1 MSASEAL
8 LKRLKAT
15 RAIAMGLD
23 AAAAAGLGWA
33 GAIAFRSIAVGIA
46 IGAIAAA
53 IFLSRTSIL
62 AAARR
67 LERRDPSLDGAV
79 LAFAEGGGGRLR
91 EPLAEWVLER
101 RPRAWHARSL
111 LLLTLA
117 GTTVAVS
124 MWVRSLPRGASAA
137 TSAPA
142 PEAPAP
148 LAAVRVSVEVA
159 SPAYAHR
166 PIARVDDPT
175 APIEALRGSTATLT
189 FTTAASTLEVAQE
202 GKEPRRLAVRDGK
215 ARDALSLMDSTALKI
230 GEGLVVVF
238 RVVADRPPDVE
249 LTLPREDRTV
259 REKPEPFQ
267 VKAEARDDVG
277 LESLALF
284 YTLAHG
290 HGEGM
295 KFGTGRIDGPKASG
309 LSARMS
315 ARLDPTAL
323 GFGSGDTLVIW
334 AEATDGN
341 AVDGPGRSASAARI
355 LRWEED
361 LAAIQLKSS
370 APAARPMDGLLS
382 QREILARTLRLLNE
396 KPPKEKLKEHSL
408 DLAQEQGRLRAA
420 FSFFLHSEEGD
431 AQELDVDERE
441 VAESGSARARR
452 LVAEAVSEMW
462 SSEGELSTANPQ
474 AAVPHQRIAVRK
486 LDEAFGNERYALR
499 ALAPPEA
506 PVDEGR
512 RLKGDARGMTPKV
525 AAHPAPRRPEEA
537 RMRLLAAKLLLA
549 SENRITVPAR
559 SLADQLW
566 ALPETAGLPR
576 ATLAASLYAVR
587 TPEETART
595 ERAAAEAL
603 LKYLDP
609 SSVTRPAV
617 SPEQARLFG
626 QLDDAEPPREPARRK
641 EPSR

>member
-8 LKRLKAT
+8 RKRLRAT
-15 RAIAMGLD
+15 RAAAIALE
-23 AAAAAGLGWA
+23 ATAAAGLGWA
-33 GAIAFRSIAVGIA
+33 GAIAFGNIGVGIA

-53 IFLSRTSIL
+53 IFLSRASVL

-101 RPRAWHARSL
+101 RPRASHARSL
-111 LLLTLA
+111 LLLALA
-117 GTTVAVS
+117 GTAVAAS
-124 MWVRSLPRGASAA
+124 AWWRSLPRPVTAA
-137 TSAPA
+137 APA
-142 PEAPAP
+142 PASEAPALP
-148 LAAVRVSVEVA
+148 TAIRISVEV
-159 SPAYAHR
+159 SPPAYAHR
-166 PIARVDDPT
+166 PSVRVDDPT
-175 APIEALRGSTATLT
+175 APIEALKGSTAVLTLAT
-189 FTTAASTLEVAQE
+189 GSSTIDVSEE
-202 GKEPRRLAVRDGK
+202 GKEPRRLAARNGK
-215 ARDALSLMDSTALKI
+215 AQDTLILTDSTALKI
-230 GEGLVVVF
+230 GADRVVVF

-259 REKPEPFQ
+259 REKPEPFEA
-267 VKAEARDDVG
+267 KAEARDDVG

-295 KFGTGRIDGPKASG
+295 KFRTGRIDGPKASG
-309 LSARMS
+309 LTAHLS
-315 ARLDPTAL
+315 ARLDPAAL

-370 APAARPMDGLLS
+370 APTVRPMDGLLS

-396 KPPKEKLKEHSL
+396 KPPREKLKERSL

-420 FSFFLHSEEGD
+420 YAFFLHAEEGD
-431 AQELDVDERE
+431 SQELDVDEKE
-441 VAESGSARARR
+441 LAESGNARARR

-462 SSEGELSTANPQ
+462 SSEGELSTVSPQ
-474 AAVPHQRIAVRK
+474 AAVPHQRIAVKK

-512 RLKGDARGMTPKV
+512 RLKGDAKGMKPKAV
-525 AAHPAPRRPEEA
+525 AEARRERPEEA

-549 SENRITVPAR
+549 SENRITVTAK
-559 SLADQLW
+559 SLADELW
-566 ALPETAGLPR
+566 ALPETAGIPR
-576 ATLAASLYAVR
+576 ATLAAPLYAVR
-587 TPEETART
+587 TPEETARAQ
-595 ERAAAEAL
+595 RAAAEAL
-603 LKYLDP
+603 LNALDP
-609 SSVTRPAV
+609 KPVTRPAA
-617 SPEQARLFG
+617 SPAQARLFG
-626 QLDDAEPPREPARRK
+626 QLDGAEPPREPARRK
-641 EPSR
+641 EPAR